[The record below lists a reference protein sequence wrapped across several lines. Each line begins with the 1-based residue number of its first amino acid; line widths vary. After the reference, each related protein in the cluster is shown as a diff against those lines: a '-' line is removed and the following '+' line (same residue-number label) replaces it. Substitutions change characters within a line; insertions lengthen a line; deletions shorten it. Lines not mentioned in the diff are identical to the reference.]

1 MIRIILGVI
10 VGFIAW
16 TIMWLGS
23 DYVLT
28 TSLPWYANEQS
39 RLMLAMLNNK
49 GSFDANTNIL
59 LLNIARSVIA
69 SFLVGYLAAIIAGEN
84 RKSTLALGVLL
95 LAVGI
100 FFEVMTWHYFP
111 AWYHFVFLFLL
122 IPVTIAGGKLK
133 KFSNFATA
141 EASSSE
147 AEAVLPITEEEGN

>member
-23 DYVLT
+23 DYVFT
-28 TSLPWYANEQS
+28 ASFPWYASEQT

-59 LLNIARSVIA
+59 LLNIARSVVA
-69 SFLVGYLAAIIAGEN
+69 SFLVGYLSAVIAGEN

-95 LAVGI
+95 LGVGI
-100 FFEVMTWHYFP
+100 FFEVTTWHYFP
-111 AWYHFVFLFLL
+111 VWYHIVFLLLL
-122 IPVTIAGGKLK
+122 IPVTIAGGKLRR
-133 KFSNFATA
+133 FSN
-141 EASSSE
+141 
-147 AEAVLPITEEEGN
+147 